1 MKTVVILVALTLLAL
16 IHAKEVTSRRK
27 KPRRPKEPPMGGD
40 ESLNDL
46 KKEVKHLKTHLSHI
60 SRQLM
65 LQQFFTEE
73 KIRNDGFSGI
83 KQVRTGLG

>member
-1 MKTVVILVALTLLAL
+1 MFYCCCLFFAVPMMKFTTSFLVALTVLSLS
-16 IHAKEVTSRRK
+16 HAQETT
-27 KPRRPKEPPMGGD
+27 D
-40 ESLNDL
+40 ENMENL
-46 KKEVKHLKTHLSHI
+46 KKEVKYLKSHLSQI

-83 KQVRTGLG
+83 KQLRTGLG